1 MAARIVHHAAAERLL
16 KCVEFK
22 NPDRFRLGVIIP
34 DSAGWSSEESKKAHF
49 LKLICGGTK
58 KTYDLTAFRSRFGRK
73 VMTDDLYLGY
83 YLHLVQDLLFRGF
96 ICGKY
101 NWDPHTDGN
110 IDRLHDD
117 YRKANTYLSKRHG
130 LTFNI
135 VLPEN
140 LNAEEL
146 SHIAEFKPREF
157 LAEMYSDYKQNSG
170 DLTKASPAFFFT
182 GEMAD
187 EFIEI
192 AVDGCLNELNAL
204 QKGVSAI
211 NETLLA
217 FAW

>member
-22 NPDRFRLGVIIP
+22 NPDRFRFGIIMP

-49 LKLICGGTK
+49 LKLICSGTK

-83 YLHLVQDLLFRGF
+83 
-96 ICGKY
+96 
-101 NWDPHTDGN
+101 
-110 IDRLHDD
+110 
-117 YRKANTYLSKRHG
+117 YLSKRHG

-146 SHIAEFKPREF
+146 SHIAEFKPQEF

-170 DLTKASPAFFFT
+170 DLTKESPAFFFT

>member
-1 MAARIVHHAAAERLL
+1 MVFGREQKGAFFEVNLQRH
-16 KCVEFK
+16 
-22 NPDRFRLGVIIP
+22 
-34 DSAGWSSEESKKAHF
+34 
-49 LKLICGGTK
+49 K

-96 ICGKY
+96 IYGKY

-170 DLTKASPAFFFT
+170 DLTKESPAFFLRAKWRMNSLKLQLT
-182 GEMAD
+182 
-187 EFIEI
+187 
-192 AVDGCLNELNAL
+192 AV
-204 QKGVSAI
+204 
-211 NETLLA
+211 
-217 FAW
+217 

>member
-22 NPDRFRLGVIIP
+22 NP
-34 DSAGWSSEESKKAHF
+34 
-49 LKLICGGTK
+49 
-58 KTYDLTAFRSRFGRK
+58 
-73 VMTDDLYLGY
+73 
-83 YLHLVQDLLFRGF
+83 
-96 ICGKY
+96 
-101 NWDPHTDGN
+101 
-110 IDRLHDD
+110 
-117 YRKANTYLSKRHG
+117 
-130 LTFNI
+130 
-135 VLPEN
+135 
-140 LNAEEL
+140 
-146 SHIAEFKPREF
+146 
-157 LAEMYSDYKQNSG
+157 G

>member
-1 MAARIVHHAAAERLL
+1 M
-16 KCVEFK
+16 
-22 NPDRFRLGVIIP
+22 
-34 DSAGWSSEESKKAHF
+34 
-49 LKLICGGTK
+49 
-58 KTYDLTAFRSRFGRK
+58 
-73 VMTDDLYLGY
+73 
-83 YLHLVQDLLFRGF
+83 
-96 ICGKY
+96 
-101 NWDPHTDGN
+101 
-110 IDRLHDD
+110 
-117 YRKANTYLSKRHG
+117 
-130 LTFNI
+130 TFNI

-157 LAEMYSDYKQNSG
+157 LAEMYSDYKQNSE
-170 DLTKASPAFFFT
+170 DLTKESPAFFFT

>member
-1 MAARIVHHAAAERLL
+1 MQACFEKKQLYLSPRFMVSFFQRIKILNRRKGKHGG
-16 KCVEFK
+16 K
-22 NPDRFRLGVIIP
+22 N
-34 DSAGWSSEESKKAHF
+34 SASRGS
-49 LKLICGGTK
+49 GTK

-96 ICGKY
+96 IYGKY

-140 LNAEEL
+140 LNAEEM

>member
-1 MAARIVHHAAAERLL
+1 
-16 KCVEFK
+16 
-22 NPDRFRLGVIIP
+22 
-34 DSAGWSSEESKKAHF
+34 
-49 LKLICGGTK
+49 
-58 KTYDLTAFRSRFGRK
+58 
-73 VMTDDLYLGY
+73 MTDDLYWGY

-96 ICGKY
+96 IYGKY

-146 SHIAEFKPREF
+146 SHIAEFKPRE
-157 LAEMYSDYKQNSG
+157 
-170 DLTKASPAFFFT
+170 SPAFFFT

-204 QKGVSAI
+204 QKGVSVI

>member
-1 MAARIVHHAAAERLL
+1 M
-16 KCVEFK
+16 
-22 NPDRFRLGVIIP
+22 P

-96 ICGKY
+96 IYGKY
-101 NWDPHTDGN
+101 NWDPHTDGS

-146 SHIAEFKPREF
+146 SHIAEFKPR
-157 LAEMYSDYKQNSG
+157 
-170 DLTKASPAFFFT
+170 DLTKESPAFFFT
-182 GEMAD
+182 REMAD